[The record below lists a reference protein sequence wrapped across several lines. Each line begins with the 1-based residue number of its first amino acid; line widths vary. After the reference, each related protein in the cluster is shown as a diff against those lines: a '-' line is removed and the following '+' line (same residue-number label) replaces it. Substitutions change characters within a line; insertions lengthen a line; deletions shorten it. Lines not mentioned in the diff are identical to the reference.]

1 MARDPKLNAE
11 ATDLLLWATVHDILD
26 RASEVALIH
35 DRAHGP
41 MQDVV
46 SVNNDAKELAFGY
59 WMLAARA
66 RDDVR
71 TLLSHG
77 WGL

>member
-1 MARDPKLNAE
+1 VEIARLY
-11 ATDLLLWATVHDILD
+11 
-26 RASEVALIH
+26 
-35 DRAHGP
+35 DRAHKP
-41 MQDVV
+41 MQDVG

-59 WMLAARA
+59 WMLVARA

-71 TLLSHG
+71 TLLSRG

>member
-1 MARDPKLNAE
+1 MLDIMAWSR
-11 ATDLLLWATVHDILD
+11 VHDLKRD
-26 RASEVALIH
+26 ALEIARLY
-35 DRAHGP
+35 DRAHKP
-41 MQDVV
+41 MQDVG

-71 TLLSHG
+71 TLLSRG

>member
-1 MARDPKLNAE
+1 MEIARLY
-11 ATDLLLWATVHDILD
+11 
-26 RASEVALIH
+26 
-35 DRAHGP
+35 DRAHKP
-41 MQDVV
+41 MQDVG

>member
-1 MARDPKLNAE
+1 MAAQTYQMEIARLY
-11 ATDLLLWATVHDILD
+11 
-26 RASEVALIH
+26 
-35 DRAHGP
+35 DRAHKP
-41 MQDVV
+41 MQDVG

-59 WMLAARA
+59 WMLVARA

-71 TLLSHG
+71 TLLSRG